1 MRLAS
6 LLSGLAG
13 VAAASSACGS
23 ASHAGYVLVTVDARP
38 AVHDAASITVTLANA
53 GTMRT
58 DTLMLGGNSFPVTFS
73 ISSPGRTGDLAIAVD
88 ASDASGLVI
97 GHGGAM
103 TTVAAAAADVLL
115 DSTDFVVNT
124 DYAGDQF
131 PTDNFQAAGFQLAA
145 LPDGTWTTVFR
156 DGCMQS
162 VCNVFARRFD
172 RNGKPAMIQAAATTT
187 ASTNAFVVSARPTS
201 DLADAAIAAS
211 QDTTLAL
218 WNFTDPVT
226 TTMTGVA
233 CRPIDATGRLG
244 ADQTTI
250 ASESASVVSA
260 AAMAGGN
267 FAVTWKTTLPA
278 MNNVDAIHMVVV
290 KPDCTPV
297 GAIVELAKGPQFQD
311 FVHRGSVAGSADQVL
326 FAWITNGELYTSLM
340 SGTGAPSPG
349 VKLIPKTATLEVE
362 HARVAAVPGGG
373 FLIAVSWALLTGT
386 GPGRID
392 LFHVD
397 TKGALASSA
406 VQVTDQSDGD
416 PLSDESFGLASR
428 SDGSVMLAWHVCN
441 ATGDSCALSGRIL
454 QLAADLT
461 STAWASPV
469 TDAFAIP
476 TTTGGSDKRA
486 SVVGLP
492 EAFAVVWSDSS
503 MKAPDTS
510 GEAVRARI
518 LYPPG
523 S

>member
-1 MRLAS
+1 MRRLG
-6 LLSGLAG
+6 LLAG
-13 VAAASSACGS
+13 VAAAASACGTT
-23 ASHAGYVLVTVDARP
+23 SHAGYVLVTVDARP
-38 AVHDAASITVTLANA
+38 AVHDAASLTVTLANA

-58 DTLMLGGNSFPVTFS
+58 DTLMLGGKSFPVTFS
-73 ISSPGRTGDLAIAVD
+73 VSSPGRTGDLAIAVD

-97 GHGGAM
+97 GHGSAM
-103 TTVAAAAADVLL
+103 TTVAAPSAEVML

-131 PTDNFQAAGFQLAA
+131 PTDDFQAAGFQLAA

-156 DGCMQS
+156 DGCMQNA
-162 VCNVFARRFD
+162 CNVFARRFD
-172 RNGKPAMIQAAATTT
+172 RAGKPVTTQAAAG
-187 ASTNAFVVSARPTS
+187 TNAFVVNVRPTN
-201 DLADAAIAAS
+201 DLAAPAIAAS
-211 QDTTLAL
+211 QDATLAV

-226 TTMTGVA
+226 TTMTGIA
-233 CRPIDATGRLG
+233 CRPIDATGRL
-244 ADQTTI
+244 APDQTALAT
-250 ASESASVVSA
+250 ESASVPSA
-260 AAMAGGN
+260 AAMASGN

-278 MNNVDAIHMVVV
+278 MNDVDAIHTVVV

-297 GAIVELAKGPQFQD
+297 GGIVELAKGAVFAD
-311 FVHRGSVAGSADQVL
+311 FVHRGSVASSADQVL

-340 SGTGAPSPG
+340 SGTSAPSPG
-349 VKLIPKTATLEVE
+349 VKLIAKTATLQVE

-373 FLIAVSWALLTGT
+373 FLLAVSWTLQTGT

-397 TKGALASSA
+397 TKGALAGSA

-416 PLSDESFGLASR
+416 PVEAESFGLASR
-428 SDGSVMLAWHVCN
+428 SDGTVMLAWHVC
-441 ATGDSCALSGRIL
+441 ASTGDSCVLSGRIF

-461 STAWASPV
+461 ATAWAAPV

-492 EAFAVVWSDSS
+492 DAFAVVWSDSS
-503 MKAPDTS
+503 MKPPDTS
-510 GEAVRARI
+510 GQAVRARI
-518 LYPPG
+518 IYPPG

>member
-1 MRLAS
+1 MRLAC
-6 LLSGLAG
+6 LLAG

-23 ASHAGYVLVTVDARP
+23 ASHAGFVLVTVDTRP

-58 DTLMLGGNSFPVTFS
+58 DTLMLGGKPFPVTFS
-73 ISSPGRTGDLAIAVD
+73 VSSPGRTGDLAIAVD
-88 ASDASGLVI
+88 ASDASGIVI
-97 GHGGAM
+97 GHGSAT
-103 TTVAAAAADVLL
+103 TTVMAPSADVML
-115 DSTDFVVNT
+115 DATDFVVNT
-124 DYAGDQF
+124 DFAGDQF
-131 PTDNFQAAGFQLAA
+131 TTDDVQSATAGFQLAA

-162 VCNVFARRFD
+162 ACNVFARRFD
-172 RNGKPAMIQAAATTT
+172 RAGKPMTTQAA
-187 ASTNAFVVSARPTS
+187 ASTNAFVVTARQTN
-201 DLADAAIAAS
+201 DLAEGAIAAS
-211 QDTTLAL
+211 QDATLAV

-226 TTMTGVA
+226 STTTGVA
-233 CRPIDATGRLG
+233 CRPIDATGRLA
-244 ADQTTI
+244 ADQTSI

-278 MNNVDAIHMVVV
+278 MNDVDAIHMVVV

-297 GAIVELAKGPQFQD
+297 GGIVELAKGAVFAD
-311 FVHRGSVAGSADQVL
+311 FVHRGSVASSADQVL

-340 SGTGAPSPG
+340 SSTGAPSPG
-349 VKLIPKTATLEVE
+349 MKLIGKTATLEVE
-362 HARVAAVPGGG
+362 HARVTAVPGGG

-397 TKGALASSA
+397 TKGMLAGPA

-416 PLSDESFGLASR
+416 PNNAESFGLASR

-441 ATGDSCALSGRIL
+441 TTGDSCALSGRIL
-454 QLAADLT
+454 QLAADLGA
-461 STAWASPV
+461 TAWAVPV

-492 EAFAVVWSDSS
+492 DAFAVVWSDSS
-503 MKAPDTS
+503 AKPPDTA
-510 GEAVRARI
+510 GQAVRARI
-518 LYPPG
+518 IYPPG